1 MEDNKLTKSEYIEL
15 LIKSL
20 RVLTE
25 PGDEDARA
33 KIRAKLT
40 LELTGRVF
48 NY

>member
-25 PGDEDARA
+25 PSDEEARA
-33 KIRAKLT
+33 RIRSKLT
-40 LELTGRVF
+40 LELTCRTF